1 MSRFPGNQP
10 SRIAVANVA
19 GSAGKTTTVVSL
31 ATLLAQSG
39 KQVLVIDLDGQA
51 NATKWLGVEEPELTT
66 ASILLKQANIED
78 VVTETSVEGVRLLP
92 GDSTLLGIDQQITA
106 TPSVGRELR
115 LKLALKQAEVY
126 DVVLMDCPGGMN
138 TATFS
143 ALMAA
148 DHVLSVVMPSVKE
161 MEGIPKLEGIVE
173 EIVEAYD
180 SNLSLSAVIP
190 CAVPPANAGRAYG
203 EAMDML
209 RAGCP
214 DILTP
219 EIRRSVK
226 VAEAYARP
234 APLPVH
240 APTADVTQDYR
251 DVLVW
256 LASKGI
262 V

>member
-19 GSAGKTTTVVSL
+19 GSAGKTTTVVTL

-66 ASILLKQANIED
+66 ASLLLKQADLED
-78 VVTETSVEGVRLLP
+78 IVVDTCVDGVRLLP
-92 GDSTLLGIDQQITA
+92 ADDTLLGIDQQIAA
-106 TPSVGRELR
+106 TPAAGRELR
-115 LKLALKQAEVY
+115 LKRALKRAGEY
-126 DVVLMDCPGGMN
+126 DVVLMDCPGAMN

-143 ALMAA
+143 ALIAA

-173 EIVEAYD
+173 EIVETYEIELA
-180 SNLSLSAVIP
+180 LSAVIP
-190 CAVPPANAGRAYG
+190 CAVPPSNAGKVYQD
-203 EAMDML
+203 AMDLL
-209 RAGCP
+209 REGCP
-214 DILTP
+214 DTVTP
-219 EIRRSVK
+219 QIRRSVK

-234 APLPVH
+234 TPLPVN

-251 DVLVW
+251 DVLAW
-256 LASKGI
+256 LTSKGI